1 MQRATHVITSTYYT
15 VDILR
20 DLLEQKPLLQLDS
33 DVEAHIQTGAA
44 YVQTKAQEDRYIYG
58 VNTGFGAL
66 CESRISTGQMEQ
78 LQQNII
84 ISHACGIGK
93 VAPEDISRLTMLIK
107 LLTFRTGH
115 TGITL
120 STVHQLL
127 EFWNHDIIPATPAKG
142 TVGASGDL
150 APLAHL
156 ALPLLG
162 MGEVYLR
169 GRLVLASDALQE
181 RGFSPIALTYKEG
194 LALINGVQYITA
206 FAASCLM
213 DIGDLIRSADVIAS
227 LSIQAFSASSTF
239 YQAQYHTT
247 SRHQDRQKC
256 AANLRLLLEGSNH
269 FTLPTCNKSM
279 QDPYSF
285 RCIPQVHGAIRQTY
299 HFAKNVVEDEINSV
313 GDNPLFFPE
322 EDLILFG
329 GNLHGE
335 SPALM
340 MDFLSIATSELAN
353 ISERRT
359 YQLLS
364 GQRGLP
370 SFLAKEPGINSGL
383 MIAQYTSAAL
393 VNENKVYATP
403 ASIDTIPTSQ
413 LQEDHV
419 SMGGTAAYKLRQI
432 VENTEYIL
440 AIELFTSIQAIPLN
454 KNLSLSPKT
463 DEIVAQFQQIIP
475 FLEKDKILSGDIE
488 QSHQF
493 LQQHQRI
500 WATDLGL
507 Q

>member
-1 MQRATHVITSTYYT
+1 MQKATHTITSTYYT
-15 VDILR
+15 SDMLR
-20 DLLEQKPLLQLDS
+20 ELLERRPFLQLDPEVS
-33 DVEAHIQTGAA
+33 ARIQAGAE
-44 YVQTKAQEDRYIYG
+44 YVRAKSQEDRYIYG

-66 CESRISTGQMEQ
+66 CESRISAEQMEQ

-84 ISHACGIGK
+84 VSHACGIGK
-93 VAPEDISRLTMLIK
+93 IAPEEISRLTMLIK

-127 EFWNHDIIPATPAKG
+127 NFWNHDIIPATPGKG

-150 APLAHL
+150 APLAHM

-169 GRLVLASDALQE
+169 GQLVPATYALQE
-181 RGFSPIALTYKEG
+181 QGFSPITLTYKEG

-206 FAASCLM
+206 IAISCLM
-213 DIGDLIRSADVIAS
+213 DIGDLILCADVIAS
-227 LSIQAFSASSTF
+227 LSIQAFSASRTF
-239 YQAQYHTT
+239 YQAQYHAT
-247 SRHQDRQKC
+247 SHHQDRQKC

-269 FTLPTCNKSM
+269 FALSTCNKSM

-299 HFAKNVVEDEINSV
+299 RFAKSVLEDEINSV

-370 SFLAKEPGINSGL
+370 SFLVKEPGINSGL

-393 VNENKVYATP
+393 VNENKVLATP
-403 ASIDTIPTSQ
+403 ASVDTIPTSQ

-419 SMGGTAAYKLRQI
+419 SMGGTSAYKLRQV
-432 VENTEYIL
+432 VENAEYIL
-440 AIELFTSIQAIPLN
+440 AIELLTSIQAIALN
-454 KNLSLSPKT
+454 VDLSLSPKT
-463 DEIVAQFQQIIP
+463 DEIVTQFQQIIP

-488 QSHQF
+488 QSRQF
-493 LQQHQRI
+493 LRQHQRT
-500 WATDLGL
+500 WALDFEL